1 MNKRTGSAI
10 IVLIASMYL
19 LSCGS
24 GTKKPAIPPVPVNL
38 YTATMQTAVYYDVY
52 PGNIVALS
60 QVELRTQVQGYI
72 TGIYFKEGEHV
83 AKGQKLYEIDRS
95 KYQAS
100 YEQAQSNIKVA
111 EANVDQAQKDFE
123 RYNYLNQHDAVAK
136 QTLDHA
142 KTTLQNA
149 KSQVL
154 AAKQDLVKAQTDI
167 KYAVITAPF
176 DGTIGLS
183 QVKLGTL
190 VVAGQTLLNTISSD
204 DPMAV
209 DFVINEK
216 QLSFFQHLQN
226 GQKAVDSLF
235 TILLPDNTLY
245 GQQGRIAVIDRG
257 VNPQT
262 GTINI
267 RLQFPNTKSELRAG
281 MSCKIRVHNQEAT
294 PQLVIPNKAIVEQM
308 GEYFVYV
315 KKDSANNTYAT
326 QRKVTTGQQFG
337 SDIIV
342 KSGLNAGE
350 QIVVDGVQK
359 MRNGVAI
366 NPGKA
371 GSSQK

>member
-1 MNKRTGSAI
+1 MP
-10 IVLIASMYL
+10 
-19 LSCGS
+19 
-24 GTKKPAIPPVPVNL
+24 PAPVNL
-38 YTATMQTAVYYDVY
+38 YTVSLKPAVYYDEY

-72 TGIYFKEGEHV
+72 TGIYFTEGEHV
-83 AKGQKLYEIDRS
+83 KKGQKLYEIDRS

-111 EANVDQAQKDFE
+111 EANAEQADKDYE

-142 KTTLQNA
+142 KTSLQNA
-149 KSQVL
+149 KSQVI
-154 AAKQDLVKAQTDI
+154 AARQDLIKAQTDL

-190 VVAGQTLLNTISSD
+190 VVAGQTLLNTISTD

-216 QLSFFQHLQN
+216 QLSFFQHLQSDKS
-226 GQKAVDSLF
+226 KADSLF

-245 GQQGRIAVIDRG
+245 PYGGHIAVIDRG

-267 RLQFPNTKSELRAG
+267 RLQFPNPKSELRAG
-281 MSCKIRVHNQEAT
+281 MSCKIKVRNQENE
-294 PQLVIPNKAIVEQM
+294 PQLVVPNKAIVEQM

-315 KKDSANNTYAT
+315 KKDSANGTYAV

-337 SDIIV
+337 SDIIIR
-342 KSGLNAGE
+342 SGLNAGE
-350 QIVVDGVQK
+350 EIVVDGVQK
-359 MRNGVAI
+359 MRNGAAI
-366 NPGKA
+366 NPGGKPTN
-371 GSSQK
+371 SK